1 MKVKKPGKKKK
12 KHDDRKKPTKP
23 IGKRQDKSAPSWTT
37 WSLGKSHKSV

>member
-1 MKVKKPGKKKK
+1 MKVKKPGKKK

-23 IGKRQDKSAPSWTT
+23 IGNRQDKSAPSWTT